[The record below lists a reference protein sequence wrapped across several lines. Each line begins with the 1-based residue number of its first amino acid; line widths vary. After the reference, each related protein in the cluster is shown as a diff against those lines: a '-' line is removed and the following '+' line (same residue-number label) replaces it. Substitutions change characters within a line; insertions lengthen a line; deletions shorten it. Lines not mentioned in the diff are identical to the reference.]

1 MSLLKNFLIWVHL
14 LSMAGVF
21 GGFLY
26 GRLIFVSAD
35 QSCQEIIQALLKKTQ
50 YFIGLVLI
58 SGLALFYFQ
67 IQTSLQANISLG
79 DMFKDGVPHVILTK
93 LVLLIAVGAFSGI
106 GSKKAREENY
116 PVAEKMWLL
125 ALVSTSIA
133 VFLGVMLRSI

>member
-1 MSLLKNFLIWVHL
+1 MLA
-14 LSMAGVF
+14 MAGVF

-26 GRLIFVSAD
+26 GRLVFASAD
-35 QSCQEIIQALLKKTQ
+35 QSYQGVIHALLKITQ
-50 YFIGLVLI
+50 FFIGLILI
-58 SGLALFYFQ
+58 SGFALFYFH
-67 IQTSLQANISLG
+67 SFQAGISLG
-79 DMFKDGVPHVILTK
+79 EIFKDGVTHVILTK

-116 PVAEKMWLL
+116 PAAEKMWLL

>member
-14 LSMAGVF
+14 LAMAGVF
-21 GGFLY
+21 GGFIY
-26 GRLIFVSAD
+26 GRLVFVSAD
-35 QSCQEIIQALLKKTQ
+35 QSYQEMIQALLKKTQ

-58 SGLALFYFQ
+58 SGFALFYFQ

-79 DMFKDGVPHVILTK
+79 DIFKDGVTHVILTK
-93 LVLLIAVGAFSGI
+93 LALLIAVGAFSGI

-116 PVAEKMWLL
+116 PAAEKMWLL

-133 VFLGVMLRSI
+133 VLLGVMLRSI